1 MQWNVVITV
10 YQDGFRRA
18 LDALRKLGP
27 VERSPYHN
35 VLIMQVDD
43 PMSLLEAVERQTEA
57 TPALYDA
64 ISRVAP
70 ASRCFAFQSADD
82 FKIQAGAIVRAWA
95 AQLAG
100 GSFHCRL
107 HRRGDRHELPSP
119 EVERFLDDEI
129 LSATEEAGRPA
140 RMSFSDPDAVVAV
153 DTVDDRAGMALWSR
167 DELARHPLLRPD

>member
-1 MQWNVVITV
+1 MEWNVVITV
-10 YQDGFRRA
+10 YQDGFRQA
-18 LDALRKLGP
+18 LDALRQLGP

-43 PMSLLEAVERQTEA
+43 PMSLLQAVERQTEE

-70 ASRCFAFQSADD
+70 ASRCFAYQSAED
-82 FKIQAGAIVRAWA
+82 FKDQAGAIVRESA

-100 GSFHCRL
+100 GSFYCRL
-107 HRRGDRHELPSP
+107 HRRGDRHELRSP
-119 EVERFLDDEI
+119 DVEKFLDDEI

-153 DTVDDRAGMALWSR
+153 DTVDHRAGISLWSR
-167 DELARHPLLRPD
+167 DQLARHPLLRPD